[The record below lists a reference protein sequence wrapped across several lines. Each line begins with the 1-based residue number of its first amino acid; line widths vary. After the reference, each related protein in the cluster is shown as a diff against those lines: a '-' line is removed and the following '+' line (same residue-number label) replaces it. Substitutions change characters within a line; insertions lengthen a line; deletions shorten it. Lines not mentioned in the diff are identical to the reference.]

1 MNVVVLEIAKKYD
14 RLWLLELEVKLKK
27 DELERLHKELEEKD
41 LQRGKE
47 LELLRATQN
56 HIEQIRAKI
65 GDLVDKIAPP
75 AKDSDSVH

>member
-41 LQRGKE
+41 LRRGQE

-65 GDLVDKIAPP
+65 GDLVDRIAAP
-75 AKDSDSVH
+75 ANDSVH